1 MGIRQIRPALE
12 SCASGRVPSLRGNG
26 SRGSCVTSHSLV
38 FPLVKSAVSLFRA
51 CLSLLVAALPIVA
64 RAGDPPPPPRP
75 ATANA
80 RAVRAERAPVL
91 DGRDD
96 ELVWQ
101 TAPVIEEFRQFAP
114 AEDAPTAFRTTTR
127 VVYDAKNVYV
137 FVRAYDP
144 HPDSIV
150 SLLSRR
156 DVKTNSDQIKILI
169 DSYYDRRTGVE
180 MAVNPAGVKR
190 DAAMHSD
197 VIEDNSWDGIWDVAT
212 RIDSLGWTAEFRVP
226 FSQLRF
232 NNSEEHTFGFG
243 VWRDIARIN
252 QRDSWPVYHSSR
264 ATLVSQLGALSGFRG
279 IGGGHRA
286 ELLPYT
292 VTKNV
297 TERTPT
303 GWNHPQKF
311 TVGADVRVGL
321 GSALTL
327 SGTANPDF
335 GQVEADPAL
344 LNLSAFEVRFEERRP
359 FFLEGQSLF
368 RCNGPCEG
376 LFYTRR
382 IGRSPQLRS
391 SAADPAFTTILGA
404 AKITGRIGNG
414 VSLGISEA
422 LTRQEV
428 GGGGRIIE
436 PQTNYFAAR
445 IVKEMR
451 GGRSQFGVMVTDTRR
466 TLDSVTAPLL
476 RRQAN
481 VFLVQGFHRFAN
493 DGYEVSGYTGTV
505 LVSGSD
511 SAIALT
517 QRSAVHLY
525 QRPDAEVAYDP
536 TRTGMQG
543 GVLSAQVTKLAG
555 ATRFFSTW
563 RYASAGMEANDLGFV
578 ILVNDMSLRN
588 QISYQSPRPTSLFR
602 RFFGLVSNETH
613 WTTGGTQS
621 GASVTVH
628 ASAELP
634 NYWSSALTV
643 NTYDIGATRCIACAR
658 GGPALRQSPERLASL
673 YFGGDTRNTVV
684 PNINI
689 GVSRGDDGNSFS
701 RNLSL
706 GSDVRIASRYSMSI
720 AGTWETR
727 TDDQQW
733 IGNYGAFRSDTT
745 HFTFARLAQSTVSMT
760 ARVNWTATPN
770 LSLQL
775 YAQPFITSGN
785 FANWRQLANP
795 TAAEYAARYAP
806 YGNGDTPTAFN
817 FRQFNSNAVLRWEY
831 RPGSTLFFV
840 WQQGRASNDVNGEFR
855 VARDYRDLFRAHPD
869 NTLLIKASYWFNL

>member
-1 MGIRQIRPALE
+1 ML
-12 SCASGRVPSLRGNG
+12 
-26 SRGSCVTSHSLV
+26 
-38 FPLVKSAVSLFRA
+38 LFRIRR
-51 CLSLLVAALPIVA
+51 LLLLATLPVAAH
-64 RAGDPPPPPRP
+64 AGDPPPPRP
-75 ATANA
+75 ARAAPANA
-80 RAVRAERAPVL
+80 RAVRAEHAPVL

-101 TAPVIEEFRQFAP
+101 TAPIIEDFRQFAP

-127 VVYDAKNVYV
+127 VAYDAKNLYV

-212 RIDSLGWTAEFRVP
+212 RIDSVGWTAEFSVP

-232 NNSEEHTFGFG
+232 NKSDEHTFGFG
-243 VWRDIARIN
+243 IWRDIARIN
-252 QRDSWPVYHSSR
+252 QRDSWPVYRSSR

-297 TERTPT
+297 TEQTAT
-303 GWNHPQKF
+303 GWRHPQKF
-311 TVGADVRVGL
+311 TVGADVKVGL

-335 GQVEADPAL
+335 GQIEADPAL
-344 LNLSAFEVRFEERRP
+344 LNLSAFEIRFDERRP

-391 SAADPAFTTILGA
+391 SRADPAFTTILGA
-404 AKITGRIGNG
+404 ARITGRVGNG

-422 LTRQEV
+422 LTRREV
-428 GGGGRIIE
+428 GTGGNTIE
-436 PQTNYFAAR
+436 PQANYFAAR

-466 TLDSVTAPLL
+466 VLDSATAPLL
-476 RRQAN
+476 RSNAN
-481 VFLVQGFHRFAN
+481 VLLVQGFHRFAN
-493 DGYEVSGYTGTV
+493 DAYELSGYTGTV

-525 QRPDAEVAYDP
+525 QRPDAEVKYDP
-536 TRTGMQG
+536 TRRGLQG
-543 GVLSAQVTKLAG
+543 GVFSAQIQKIAG
-555 ATRFFSTW
+555 VARFYSVW

-588 QISYQSPRPTSLFR
+588 QFSLQALRPSKYYR
-602 RFFGLVSNETH
+602 RLSGGIANETH

-621 GASVTVH
+621 GASVT
-628 ASAELP
+628 ASITMELP
-634 NYWSSALTV
+634 NFWTTGLQAT
-643 NTYDIGATRCIACAR
+643 TYDIGGTRCVACAR
-658 GGPALRQSPERLASL
+658 GGPALRQSPERLGFFSL
-673 YFGGDTRNTVV
+673 SGDTRKAVV
-684 PNINI
+684 PSVLLGGGN
-689 GVSRGDDGNSFS
+689 GDDGNSANVS
-701 RNLSL
+701 LTL
-706 GSDVRIASRYSMSI
+706 GSDLRIASRYSMSI
-720 AGTWETR
+720 GATLERR

-733 IGNYGAFRSDTT
+733 TGNYGAFRSDTT
-745 HFTFARLAQSTVSMT
+745 HYTFARLAQRTLGAT
-760 ARVNWTATPN
+760 IRANWTATPN

-775 YAQPFITSGN
+775 YAQPFVTSGS
-785 FANWRQLANP
+785 FANWRQLTAP
-795 TAAEYAARYAP
+795 TADSYAARYSP
-806 YGNGDTPTAFN
+806 YGDGSNPSGFN

-840 WQQGRASNDVNGEFR
+840 WQQGRASNDVNGDFR